1 MYRRRCARRRRRRGS
16 RRLVRRSALAA
27 RSDSPA
33 ARRTPGHRA
42 GTRPVTSRSPPPQ
55 PLQHIHA
62 RAHATTAE
70 RHVQPV
76 DADPLPFPHLFL
88 PPILS
93 LPVFLH
99 PFFYLFLP
107 YTLPLESNYGVYVCA
122 LQCLQSFDAVGWA
135 TGRASGL

>member
-55 PLQHIHA
+55 PLQHIHT
-62 RAHATTAE
+62 RA
-70 RHVQPV
+70 QP
-76 DADPLPFPHLFL
+76 PLNVTCSRWMPIPFLFL
-88 PPILS
+88 IYS
-93 LPVFLH
+93 FLLFCRYLFFYT
-99 PFFYLFLP
+99 PFYLFLP

-122 LQCLQSFDAVGWA
+122 FQCLQCFDAVGWA